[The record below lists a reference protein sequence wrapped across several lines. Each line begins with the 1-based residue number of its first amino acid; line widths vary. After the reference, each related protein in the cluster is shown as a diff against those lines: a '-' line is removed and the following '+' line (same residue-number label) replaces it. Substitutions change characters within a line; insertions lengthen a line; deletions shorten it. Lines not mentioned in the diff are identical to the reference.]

1 MKNTRSISIADLISG
16 ELSPIFVSGDR
27 KASQQAGRMSSRERR
42 RLEERQA
49 RRQAKKKVG
58 AK

>member
-1 MKNTRSISIADLISG
+1 MKNTRSIAIADLISG

-49 RRQAKKKVG
+49 RRQAKKKGV